1 MMTVTL
7 PYPPSSLSPNARG
20 HWSIKAKAAAK
31 ARRDA
36 SIICQAS
43 GIRALGWPAMH
54 VSIEFRAPDRRR
66 RDADNMLSSC
76 KSLLDGLADASG
88 VDDSRWSITITRG
101 APVKGGAV
109 IITVEAVQ
117 ANTKDN
123 ARQRANAPGMTANNG
138 ETGDARR

>member
-1 MMTVTL
+1 MMVRL
-7 PYPPSSLSPNARG
+7 PWPDKALSPNSRK

-31 ARRDA
+31 ARKDA

-54 VSIEFRAPDRRR
+54 VSIEFRAPDRRH
-66 RDADNMLSSC
+66 RDLDNQLASA
-76 KSLLDGLADASG
+76 KSVLDGLADASG
-88 VDDSRWSITITRG
+88 VDDSLWSITITRG

-117 ANTKDN
+117 APTNEASRKGGTPSGSDTTN
-123 ARQRANAPGMTANNG
+123 PLTER
-138 ETGDARR
+138 